1 MARTPKQMVFDLE
14 AQLASREGVEKL
26 ARAVKSTL
34 GPVGSNAVIDRGWG
48 EPIITKDG
56 ASVAEEVDLIN
67 PYENMAAKLVR
78 EAAEKTSNE
87 AGDGSTTAT
96 VLAESIYLRGLQN
109 VIGGMNPMILS
120 RGIRLAV
127 DQALESLKGFS
138 TPVKSKDQV
147 VHLATVA
154 ANQDKEIGK
163 RIADAFESVGEDGVI
178 TIEEGKE
185 IETQVESVEGMEFDR
200 GYLSPHFVTD
210 GDKMLCELEKPF
222 ILIYE
227 EKLTKLADL
236 LPIME
241 KVLAAKRSLLVV
253 AEDVEA
259 EVLSALVVNKL
270 KGVLPCAAVKAPAYG
285 ERRKAML
292 QDLAILTGGK
302 AIFKDLGVQLE
313 SLELDDL
320 GEAGKVRITSEDTI
334 IVAGG
339 GEAGAVEA
347 RANEIRRELED
358 TESEYDQEK
367 LQERLA
373 KLVGGVCVIH
383 VGAATE
389 SDMKEQ
395 KSRYESALNA
405 TRAGQAEG
413 ILPGG
418 GVGLFRAAEA
428 LAKLDLEGL
437 SSEEMAGIDVI
448 REALEAPI
456 RQLCLNSGIEPARVL
471 RQIRSDKNINL
482 GCDLASDKK
491 DIVDMLEAGVIDATK
506 VVRAALQNAASVSTL
521 LLTSD
526 TMIAEIPQEED
537 EDDHHHHHHDDGMG
551 MGGMGGMGM

>member
-1 MARTPKQMVFDLE
+1 MPKRTPKQIAFDLE
-14 AQLASREGVEKL
+14 AQMAAKKGVEKL
-26 ARAVKSTL
+26 SRAVKSTL

-56 ASVAEEVDLIN
+56 ASVAEEVDLVD

-78 EAAEKTSNE
+78 EAAEKTANE

-96 VLAESIYLRGLQN
+96 LLAESIFKKGLQN
-109 VIGGMNPMILS
+109 VIAGMSPMILS
-120 RGIRLAV
+120 RGIRMAV
-127 DQALESLKGFS
+127 DSALGSLKELS
-138 TPVKSKDQV
+138 TPVKSKDQL

-154 ANQDKEIGK
+154 ANQDSEIGQT
-163 RIADAFESVGEDGVI
+163 IADAFESVGEDGVI

-185 IETQVESVEGMEFDR
+185 VDTLVESVEGMEFDR
-200 GYLSPHFVTD
+200 GYLSPHFITD
-210 GDKMLCELEKPF
+210 GDKMLCELEKPY
-222 ILIYE
+222 ILIFE
-227 EKLTKLADL
+227 EKLTRLEEL
-236 LPIME
+236 LPLLE

-253 AEDVEA
+253 AEDVEG

-302 AIFKDLGVQLE
+302 AIFKDVGMKLE
-313 SLELDDL
+313 SLELADL
-320 GEAGKVRITSEDTI
+320 GEAGKIRITSEDTI
-334 IVAGG
+334 IVGGG
-339 GEAGAVEA
+339 GESGEVEA
-347 RANEIRRELED
+347 RANEIRRELEE

-395 KSRYESALNA
+395 KSRFESALNA
-405 TRAGQAEG
+405 TRAGQSEG
-413 ILPGG
+413 LLPGG

-428 LAKLDLEGL
+428 LDGLDSDGL
-437 SSEEMAGIDVI
+437 TSEEQAGRAVI
-448 REALEAPI
+448 RAALETPI
-456 RQLCLNSGIEPARVL
+456 RQLCENSGVEPATIL
-471 RQIRSDKNINL
+471 RQIRSADNVNL
-482 GCDLASDKK
+482 GCNLASDKVK
-491 DIVDMLEAGVIDATK
+491 VVDMLEEGVIDATK
-506 VVRAALQNAASVSTL
+506 VVRAALQNAASVATL

-526 TMIAEIPQEED
+526 TMIAEIPHDED

-551 MGGMGGMGM
+551 MGGMGGMG

>member
-14 AQLASREGVEKL
+14 AQLASRAGVEKL

-56 ASVAEEVDLIN
+56 SSVAEEIDLIN

-127 DQALESLKGFS
+127 DQALESLKGLS

-154 ANQDKEIGK
+154 ANQDREIGE

-185 IETQVESVEGMEFDR
+185 IETHVESVEGMEFDR

-236 LPIME
+236 LPVME
-241 KVLAAKRSLLVV
+241 KVLAAKRSLLLV

-259 EVLSALVVNKL
+259 EVLAALVVNKL

-347 RANEIRRELED
+347 RANEIRRDLED

-418 GVGLFRAAEA
+418 GVGLFRAAQT
-428 LAKLDLEGL
+428 LAELDLEGL

-471 RQIRSDKNINL
+471 REIRSDDNLNL
-482 GCDLASDKK
+482 GCDLASAKSFLFK
-491 DIVDMLEAGVIDATK
+491 
-506 VVRAALQNAASVSTL
+506 ST
-521 LLTSD
+521 S
-526 TMIAEIPQEED
+526 
-537 EDDHHHHHHDDGMG
+537 
-551 MGGMGGMGM
+551 

>member
-1 MARTPKQMVFDLE
+1 MAKRTPKQIAFDLE

-26 ARAVKSTL
+26 ARAVKTTL
-34 GPVGSNAVIDRGWG
+34 GPAGSNAVIDRGWG

-56 ASVAEEVDLIN
+56 SSVAEEVDLID

-96 VLAESIYLRGLQN
+96 VLAESIYLRGLKN

-120 RGIRLAV
+120 RGIRVAV
-127 DQALESLKGFS
+127 DRALESLEELS
-138 TPVKSKDQV
+138 TPVNSKDQV

-154 ANQDKEIGK
+154 ANLDRKIGET
-163 RIADAFESVGEDGVI
+163 IADAFESVGKDGVI

-222 ILIYE
+222 ILIFE
-227 EKLTKLADL
+227 EKLTKLNEL

-241 KVLAAKRSLLVV
+241 KVLAAKRPLLLV

-292 QDLAILTGGK
+292 QDLAILTGAN
-302 AIFKDLGVQLE
+302 AIFKDMGVQLE
-313 SLELDDL
+313 SLELADL

-334 IVAGG
+334 IVGGG

-347 RANEIRRELED
+347 RANEIRSELED

-418 GVGLFRAAEA
+418 GVGLFRAAQA
-428 LAKLDLEGL
+428 LADLDLDGL
-437 SSEEMAGIDVI
+437 SIEEKAGVDVI
-448 REALEAPI
+448 RGALEAPI
-456 RQLCLNSGIEPARVL
+456 RQLCLNSGVEPARVL
-471 RQIRSDKNINL
+471 REIQSAENINL
-482 GCDLASDKK
+482 GCDLASDTKE
-491 DIVDMLEAGVIDATK
+491 IVDMFEAGVIDATK
-506 VVRAALQNAASVSTL
+506 VVRTALKNAASVSTL

-526 TMIAEIPQEED
+526 TMIAEIPHEED

-551 MGGMGGMGM
+551 MGGMGM